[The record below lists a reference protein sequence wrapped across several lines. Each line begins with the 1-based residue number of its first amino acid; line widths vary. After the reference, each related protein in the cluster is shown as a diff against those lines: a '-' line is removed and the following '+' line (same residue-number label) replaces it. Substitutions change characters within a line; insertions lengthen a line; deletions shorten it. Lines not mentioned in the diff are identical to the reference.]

1 MYMYIHI
8 HIHIHDVYAL
18 ERECAY
24 SARWESVLLLCIILC
39 VILWFS
45 MCSAIYKCMY
55 CLLLHFLSFSS
66 LNLATFSL
74 FCYADHF
81 IFVLRSFLQGDVIF
95 FKSFIFQ

>member
-1 MYMYIHI
+1 MYMYMYMYIYMSCMH
-8 HIHIHDVYAL
+8 
-18 ERECAY
+18 
-24 SARWESVLLLCIILC
+24 WKGSVLTVRGGSLCCCCVSFC
-39 VILWFS
+39 VILWLS